1 MEELIMDI
9 KMFKQ
14 DHPEIKITDE
24 MIKDIMKY
32 YEDITEDYKDKIIE
46 EIREEI
52 GE

>member
-9 KMFKQ
+9 KTFKQ

-24 MIKDIMKY
+24 MIKDMMEY
-32 YEDITEDYKDKIIE
+32 YKDKIIE

>member
-24 MIKDIMKY
+24 MIKDMMEY
-32 YEDITEDYKDKIIE
+32 YKDKIIE
-46 EIREEI
+46 EIRKEI
-52 GE
+52 SE

>member
-24 MIKDIMKY
+24 MIKDMIEY
-32 YEDITEDYKDKIIE
+32 YKDKIVE

>member
-14 DHPEIKITDE
+14 DHPETKITDE
-24 MIKDIMKY
+24 MIKNMIEY
-32 YEDITEDYKDKIIE
+32 YTDKIIE
-46 EIREEI
+46 EVRKEI